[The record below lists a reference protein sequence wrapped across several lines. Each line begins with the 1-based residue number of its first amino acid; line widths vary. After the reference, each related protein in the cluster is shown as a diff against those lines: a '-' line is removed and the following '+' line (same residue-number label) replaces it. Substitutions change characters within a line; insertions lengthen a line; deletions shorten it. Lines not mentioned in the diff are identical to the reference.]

1 MLDHVIRLYT
11 IEFWYRLLYQM
22 INSLASSTIL
32 QFHIS
37 NSLYLINKWIHF
49 SKFLCG
55 MLLLFHCACVPF
67 LSTGPLRD
75 LPGGGLYAA
84 ENDQMASMQLK
95 TTRWQNEEPRTAA
108 QGGWRDCLGGLPW
121 PQAKNTYPWPPGQLA
136 PRAQL
141 SQAHPALLQP
151 EYACQ
156 ERSVVMWPNQVIGLT
171 SSSRNHN
178 DSRIGN
184 DTIKCNAH

>member
-67 LSTGPLRD
+67 LSTGPLKRSAWRWPLCSWKRPD
-75 LPGGGLYAA
+75 GLYAA
-84 ENDQMASMQLK
+84 ENDQMTEWRATDRSTGRM
-95 TTRWQNEEPRTAA
+95 TRL
-108 QGGWRDCLGGLPW
+108 LGGVAMATGEKHLPMTAR
-121 PQAKNTYPWPPGQLA
+121 PARSQGAAK
-136 PRAQL
+136 
-141 SQAHPALLQP
+141 S
-151 EYACQ
+151 
-156 ERSVVMWPNQVIGLT
+156 
-171 SSSRNHN
+171 SSSRAATTWVRLSGKKCGHVTKPGHRINVQLPQPQWQQNWKWHN
-178 DSRIGN
+178 
-184 DTIKCNAH
+184 